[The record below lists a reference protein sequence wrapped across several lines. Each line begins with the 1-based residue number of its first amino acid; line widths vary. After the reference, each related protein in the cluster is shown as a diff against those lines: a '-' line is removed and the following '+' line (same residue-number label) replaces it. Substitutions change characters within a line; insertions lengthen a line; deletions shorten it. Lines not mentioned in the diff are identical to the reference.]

1 MSDIKDNQDKVESK
15 QEDKTKV
22 KKKRKK
28 RRKKKNKKQDKT
40 NREYKDRLF
49 KFIFGNPENKEWT
62 LSLYNAINNTSYSN
76 ADDIQITTIQD
87 AVYMKMKNDVSF
99 LVNNIMNFYEQQ
111 STFNPNMPMRF
122 LIYSG
127 MIYSKYI
134 ENTKEYHEF
143 SSVQQKAPAPQCICF
158 YNGTSDKD
166 DRMILKLSDDF
177 EPDSRSDIEVYVTM
191 ININHG
197 HNKNLLETCKPLEEY
212 SWFVDRVRVLQ
223 KEKTTLEECVDI
235 ALSELPDDSHIKPF
249 LLANKA
255 EVKRM
260 CITEYNEKR
269 TLDQKIE
276 EGIVIGEK
284 RGIEI
289 GEKIGIEKGI
299 EKGREEGRTE
309 GIAEGRAEGK
319 EEGRAEG
326 REEGRAEGRAEGREE
341 GRAEGIFETLG
352 SLVEKGYLTLK
363 QAAKEAN
370 MTISEFEAKTGL
382 KA

>member
-1 MSDIKDNQDKVESK
+1 MPDIKENQDKDELK
-15 QEDKTKV
+15 QED

-28 RRKKKNKKQDKT
+28 RRKKKNKKQSRT

-62 LSLYNAINNTSYSN
+62 LSLYNAINYTSYTN

-143 SSVQQKAPAPQCICF
+143 SCVQQKAPAPQCICF

-166 DRMILKLSDDF
+166 DRMILKLSDAF

-197 HNKNLLETCKPLEEY
+197 HNKKLLETCKPLEEY

-223 KEKTTLEECVDI
+223 KDKRELEECVDT
-235 ALSELPDDSHIKPF
+235 ALKDLPDDSLIKPF

-260 CITEYNEKR
+260 CITEYNEKK

-276 EGIVIGEK
+276 EGI
-284 RGIEI
+284 EI
-289 GEKIGIEKGI
+289 GLEK
-299 EKGREEGRTE
+299 
-309 GIAEGRAEGK
+309 
-319 EEGRAEG
+319 GRAEG
-326 REEGRAEGRAEGREE
+326 REEGRKEGRKEGKAE

-352 SLVEKGYLTLK
+352 NLVEKGYLTLM
-363 QAAKEAN
+363 QAAEEAN